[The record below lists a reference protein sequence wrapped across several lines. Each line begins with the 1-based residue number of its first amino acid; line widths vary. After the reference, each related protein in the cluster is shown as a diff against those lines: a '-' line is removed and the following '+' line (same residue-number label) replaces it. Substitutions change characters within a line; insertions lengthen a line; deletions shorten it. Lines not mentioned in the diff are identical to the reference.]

1 MRERGLV
8 ASRVGIDLL
17 GRTVIDDVSVA
28 VPVGGWLTLVGPNGA
43 GKSTLLR
50 ILAGAVTHRG
60 RVDFD
65 DTRLAGLGSR
75 ERARTVAVVPQEPAR
90 PVGMTV
96 LDYVLL
102 GRTPYVPYLG
112 IESAHDVAI
121 AGELLDL
128 LDLRALAR
136 RPVASLS
143 SGEFQRVVLGRALA
157 QQAPLLLLDEPT
169 TALDLGHAQHVL
181 ELVDELRVA
190 RGLTVVSAL
199 HDLTFAGQFADRLV
213 MLVDGAVAAEGV
225 ASDVLTEDL
234 IATHYG
240 ARVRVVADADS
251 GVVVVPVRDRTRRD
265 VSSAVS
271 ELASERSSASEASP

>member
-1 MRERGLV
+1 MTGLV
-8 ASRVGIDLL
+8 AHRVGVSLL
-17 GRTVIDDVSVA
+17 GRTVIDDVSVT
-28 VPVGGWLTLVGPNGA
+28 VPPGGWLTLVGPNGA

-50 ILAGAVTHRG
+50 TLAGALAHRG

-65 DTRLAGLGSR
+65 GVRLAGLGSR
-75 ERARTVAVVPQEPAR
+75 ERARTVAVVPQEPVR
-90 PVGMTV
+90 PAGMTV

-112 IESAHDVAI
+112 IESPDDVAV
-121 AGELLDL
+121 AGDLLDL
-128 LDLRALAR
+128 LDLRALAGR
-136 RPVASLS
+136 MVTSLS

-181 ELVDELRVA
+181 ELVDELRLA

-225 ASDVLTEDL
+225 ASDVLTEEL
-234 IATHYG
+234 IATHYD
-240 ARVRVVADADS
+240 ARVRVVADAVG
-251 GVVVVPVRDRTRRD
+251 GVVVLPVREHARRE
-265 VSSAVS
+265 VS
-271 ELASERSSASEASP
+271 P

>member
-1 MRERGLV
+1 MSGLV

-17 GRTVIDDVSVA
+17 GRTVIDDVSVT
-28 VPVGGWLTLVGPNGA
+28 VPAGGWLTLVGPNGA

-50 ILAGAVTHRG
+50 IFAGGVAHRG

-65 DTRLAGLGSR
+65 GVRLAGLGSR

-90 PVGMTV
+90 PSGMTV

-112 IESAHDVAI
+112 IESAADVAI
-121 AGELLDL
+121 VGELLEV
-128 LDLRALAR
+128 LDLRPLASR
-136 RPVASLS
+136 SVTSLS

-190 RGLTVVSAL
+190 RELTVVSAL
-199 HDLTFAGQFADRLV
+199 HDLTFAGQFADRIA

-225 ASDVLTEDL
+225 ASDVLTEEL

-240 ARVRVVADADS
+240 ARVRVVADTDR
-251 GVVVVPVRDRTRRD
+251 GVVVVPVRDRARQ
-265 VSSAVS
+265 
-271 ELASERSSASEASP
+271 EASP